1 MQRLHVF
8 VDEYGDP
15 NLDLSKEGVSSAYI
29 VAAVCIKEIDLE
41 DAATLANDI
50 RARHFQQGEMKS
62 SSVGANDGRR
72 IALLRDLSRLPG
84 FVISYCARK
93 QAIPPGTGL
102 DFKKSFMKFF
112 AKRLYDR
119 VIRCGE
125 DFRVLMDAHGYAAF
139 QEELQRHFDRAYRRD
154 LFAKP
159 TFSSADSKEHAL
171 LQVADLYAGSLARIY
186 DAKKLSERRNELREV
201 LRNDVSITLWPEG
214 RVETLPP
221 LEAHLDENDELI
233 RRYCARRAEAHL
245 AKIDSFS
252 PDANERGQAAFLDAL
267 ISHHTLGE
275 PGSFLSTQALRHE
288 VSSAV
293 GEPISAHRLR
303 SAIVAKLRDADV
315 IISSCPKG
323 YRLPASAADMRE
335 FAIFANSIVPP
346 MVARLGRAQ
355 RGIREATFGNV
366 DIFDEAPLEQLRLI
380 VESLHSR

>member
-15 NLDLSKEGVSSAYI
+15 SLDVDKEGVSSTYI
-29 VAAVCIKEIDLE
+29 VAAVCIKEMDLQ
-41 DAATLANDI
+41 DAANLAGDT

-62 SSVGANDGRR
+62 SSVGSNDGRR
-72 IALLRDLSRLPG
+72 VAILRDLSRLPG

-102 DFKKSFMKFF
+102 DFKKSFIKFF

-125 DFRVLMDAHGYAAF
+125 DFRVLMDEHGNAAF
-139 QEELQRHFDRAYRRD
+139 QNEVERHFHNAYRRD
-154 LFAKP
+154 LFASP
-159 TFSSADSKEHAL
+159 TFSFADSKDHAL
-171 LQVADLYAGSLARIY
+171 LQVADIYAGSLARIY
-186 DAKKLSERRNELREV
+186 DAKKLSERHKELKEAV
-201 LRNDVSITLWPEG
+201 HGKVSITLWPEG
-214 RVETLPP
+214 RMETLPP
-221 LEAHLDENDELI
+221 LEAHIDESDELI
-233 RRYCARRAEAHL
+233 RRYCVRRAEAHL
-245 AKIDSFS
+245 AKLDSFS
-252 PDANERGQAAFLDAL
+252 VDANERGQAAFLDAL

-275 PGSFLSTQALRHE
+275 PGSFLSTNTLREE

-293 GEPISAHRLR
+293 GELVSAHRLR

-335 FAIFANSIVPP
+335 FAMFANSIVPP
-346 MVARLGRAQ
+346 MVTRLGRAQ
-355 RGIREATFGNV
+355 RGIREATFGKV
-366 DIFDEAPLEQLRLI
+366 DIFNEAPLKELKTI
-380 VESLHSR
+380 VESVQS